1 MTRRWSLLTAA
12 LTLCLPLSVLT
23 TVAPAVG
30 DVASPDP
37 QGLTSCPA
45 GTRQAMLFRDDDTPE
60 VQDAIDN
67 EQVRSFDFDYPNT
80 GQWQQSQFDGAPRNP
95 WTGTDS
101 WFGWDPRQNVDVTD
115 RGDGRL
121 VSEAAMT
128 VPAGVGVD
136 VPVLRALL
144 RLPHEHGRQRSADL
158 PGRSS
163 GVGADVVG
171 RRHHLAGHSGPVG
184 QRADQ
189 ELRQDHDQG
198 LRG

>member
-67 EQVRSFDFDYPNT
+67 EQVQSFDFDYPNT
-80 GQWQQSQFDGAPRNP
+80 GQWQQSQFDGAPQNP

-121 VSEAAMT
+121 VSEAPMT
-128 VPAGVGVD
+128 VPAASASTFLYFAHSYAFPTNTAASGLPTYPDGA
-136 VPVLRALL
+136 RALV
-144 RLPHEHGRQRSADL
+144 QT
-158 PGRSS
+158 SS
-163 GVGADVVG
+163 DGGTTWQDTAVPWAN
-171 RRHHLAGHSGPVG
+171 GPTK
-184 QRADQ
+184 

>member
-23 TVAPAVG
+23 TVAPAAG

-37 QGLTSCPA
+37 QGLTSCPTGA
-45 GTRQAMLFRDDDTPE
+45 RQVMLFRDDDTSE
-60 VQDAIDN
+60 VQDAIAN
-67 EQVRSFDFDYPNT
+67 EQVQSFDFDYPNT
-80 GQWQQSQFDGAPRNP
+80 GLWQQSQFDGAPQNP

-101 WFGWDPRQNVDVTD
+101 WFGC
-115 RGDGRL
+115 
-121 VSEAAMT
+121 
-128 VPAGVGVD
+128 GVGVD

-144 RLPHEHGRQRSADL
+144 PLPHQRGRQRSADL

-163 GVGADVVG
+163 GGGADIVG

-184 QRADQ
+184 QRTDQ
-189 ELRQDHDQG
+189 VFRQDHDQG